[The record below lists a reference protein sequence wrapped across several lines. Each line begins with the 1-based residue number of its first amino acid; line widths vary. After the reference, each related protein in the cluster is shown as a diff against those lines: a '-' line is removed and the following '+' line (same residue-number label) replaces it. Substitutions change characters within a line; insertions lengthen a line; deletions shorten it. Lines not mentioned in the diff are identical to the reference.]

1 VSTTHDPQMLKGVLG
16 LVLLALLDRGDGYG
30 YGIVTRLRD
39 VGFADLAEGTV
50 YPALTRLEAAGQ
62 LDSYLLRSASGPA
75 RKYYRLTDAGRTEL
89 ARLRRDWLSL
99 VARVAV
105 LHEQAAAGSP
115 DAPAHA
121 ERWPIAWHST
131 HIDPAP

>member
-1 VSTTHDPQMLKGVLG
+1 M
-16 LVLLALLDRGDGYG
+16 
-30 YGIVTRLRD
+30 
-39 VGFADLAEGTV
+39 
-50 YPALTRLEAAGQ
+50 
-62 LDSYLLRSASGPA
+62 
-75 RKYYRLTDAGRTEL
+75 TDAGRTEL

-121 ERWPIAWHST
+121 ER
-131 HIDPAP
+131 